1 MRLASQI
8 QSFRSKQRTL
18 GRIKAR
24 NKNQRNKNTDL
35 AFTRS
40 VFGFLL
46 PIQRFGAVE
55 SLSDSVYVYF
65 LMTNFLVVMVCP
77 SDTIE

>member
-8 QSFRSKQRTL
+8 QSSGSKQRTL

-35 AFTRS
+35 TFTRS
-40 VFGFLL
+40 VFCFLL

-55 SLSDSVYVYF
+55 SLSDSIYAYF